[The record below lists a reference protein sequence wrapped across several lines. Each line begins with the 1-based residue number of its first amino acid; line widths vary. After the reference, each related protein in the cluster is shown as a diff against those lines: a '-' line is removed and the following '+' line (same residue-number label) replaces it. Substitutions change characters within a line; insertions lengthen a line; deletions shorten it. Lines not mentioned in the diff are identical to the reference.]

1 MISEILIFRYNKVIK
16 WAYILSMQFSAN
28 LLNARI
34 NIHEYENVT
43 NNKQIMII
51 YLIQR
56 DFRHVIW

>member
-1 MISEILIFRYNKVIK
+1 MSVHIIDAVFC
-16 WAYILSMQFSAN
+16 N

-51 YLIQR
+51 YSIER
-56 DFRHVIW
+56 NFHHVTCKFSYS